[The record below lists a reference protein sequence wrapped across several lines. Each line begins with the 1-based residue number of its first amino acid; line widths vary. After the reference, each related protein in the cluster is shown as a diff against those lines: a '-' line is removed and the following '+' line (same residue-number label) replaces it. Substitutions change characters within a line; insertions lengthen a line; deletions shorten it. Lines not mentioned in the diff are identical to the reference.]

1 MLEKL
6 LESVVSPSVVET
18 VRKCS
23 LTKYN
28 QTRYFEATVEHVCQ
42 NDHTKKKP
50 CLFDEWEH
58 QAEFCPRI
66 IEVQLSLHSVVVY
79 Y

>member
-1 MLEKL
+1 MQEADNLFLHRVKL
-6 LESVVSPSVVET
+6 SVGET

-42 NDHTKKKP
+42 NDHTKKKLVLIRRMGTP
-50 CLFDEWEH
+50 
-58 QAEFCPRI
+58 
-66 IEVQLSLHSVVVY
+66 S
-79 Y
+79 